1 MDEAGFLGA
10 RQAERL
16 LDVADELRQRGVR
29 VKLHLLGDSKQMQ
42 GIQAG
47 NLAPLCKG
55 LDPREGRQGAPVPTS
70 YSTEPRGL
78 LKITRELTVVT

>member
-10 RQAERL
+10 RQAEHL
-16 LDVADELRQRGVR
+16 LDVAEELRQSGVR

-47 NLAPLCKG
+47 DLQRQV
-55 LDPREGRQGAPVPTS
+55 RENSASKRRWT
-70 YSTEPRGL
+70 
-78 LKITRELTVVT
+78 TRT